1 MYFYPFMKHN
11 NNYTYIDLF
20 AGAGGLTIGFGN
32 KGFHLEMA
40 NDIAEPALNTLK
52 KNLSKTHRGTDSN
65 RVILGDI
72 KELYEHLGNGSVSY
86 DMQGHMVVETNKEA
100 ELRRKAPSLK
110 GNDKIN
116 NILSQISHVDV
127 LAGGPPCQGFSMIGR
142 SKKAT
147 LEERTKGFIDDPR
160 NQLFKY
166 YLKFAEKLSPKLV
179 LIENVKGLASA
190 SGYRDL
196 IEKSLTDTGAY
207 GYDTSSHILNAKDFG
222 LAQNRERIFFIGVR
236 KDLSEKYSIS
246 ASEIFNEILK
256 EKKDP
261 LKLKEV
267 ISDLPQI
274 KANPK
279 PNNYKEEAEVS
290 FNNMNLCF
298 GKNISDKPYKEL
310 LDKKGNKKY
319 IKKINTYNG
328 RLKTPKFLYNH
339 KSRYHNTR
347 DLFIYKHLVAGKY
360 LNDPV
365 NEKALSKVTYGVVI
379 DENGNKKVKGFGDK
393 YFKLDAESVSKTIIA
408 HLETDGNSYVHP
420 GEHPRSITPRE
431 AARIQSFPDWYFF
444 TGNTRNQLK
453 QIGNAVPP
461 ILAGVFA
468 EKFKNIL
475 DLIIENEK

>member
-1 MYFYPFMKHN
+1 MKN
-11 NNYTYIDLF
+11 KNKYTYIDLF

-52 KNLSKTHRGTDSN
+52 NNLIKTHPDTDQD

-72 KELYEHLGNGSVSY
+72 KELYEHLGNGDVTY
-86 DMQGHMVVETNKEA
+86 DIQGHMVVETNKEV
-100 ELRRKAPSLK
+100 ELRKKTPSVR
-110 GNDKIN
+110 GNDAIK
-116 NILSQISHVDV
+116 NILSGISHVDV

-147 LEERTKGFIDDPR
+147 LVERTKGFIDDPR

-196 IEKSLTDTGAY
+196 IEKSLTDTGEY
-207 GYDTSSHILNAKDFG
+207 GYDTSSYILNAKDFG
-222 LAQNRERIFFIGVR
+222 LAQNRERIFFIGIR
-236 KDLSEKYSIS
+236 KDLAEKYDIN
-246 ASEIFNEILK
+246 ASEIFDEIIK
-256 EKKDP
+256 AKKDP
-261 LKLKEV
+261 LKLKDA
-267 ISDLPQI
+267 IYDLPQI

-279 PNNYKEEAEVS
+279 PNNYKEESEIS
-290 FNNMNLCF
+290 FNKTKVCF
-298 GKNISDKPYKEL
+298 GKNISDEPYKEL
-310 LDKKGNKKY
+310 LSNKADNKY
-319 IKKINTYNG
+319 IKAINTYNG
-328 RLKTPKFLYNH
+328 VLKTPKFLFNH
-339 KSRYHNTR
+339 KSRYHNER
-347 DLFIYKHLVAGKY
+347 DLFIYKNLIAGKY
-360 LNDPV
+360 LNNPV

-379 DENGNKKVKGFGDK
+379 DKNGNKKVKGFGDK
-393 YFKLDAESVSKTIIA
+393 YFKLDPESVSKTIIA

-420 GEHPRSITPRE
+420 GEFPRSITPRE

-444 TGNTRNQLK
+444 TGSTRNQLK

-461 ILAGVFA
+461 ILGGVFA
-468 EKFKNIL
+468 EEFKNIL
-475 DLIIENEK
+475 DHIAENEK

>member
-1 MYFYPFMKHN
+1 MRKKNKY
-11 NNYTYIDLF
+11 NYVDLF
-20 AGAGGLTIGFGN
+20 SGAGGFTIGFGN

-40 NDIAEPALNTLK
+40 NDISEPALNTLK
-52 KNLSKTHRGTDSN
+52 KNLIKTHPDTDHN

-72 KELYEHLGNGSVSY
+72 KELYEHLGNGDVSY
-86 DMQGHMVVETNKEA
+86 EMQGHITVETNKEV
-100 ELRRKAPSLK
+100 ELRKKAPSLK
-110 GNDKIN
+110 GDDSVH
-116 NILSQISHVDV
+116 NILSSITHVDV
-127 LAGGPPCQGFSMIGR
+127 LVGGPPCQGFSMIGR

-196 IEKSLTDTGAY
+196 IEKSLKDTGAY
-207 GYDTSSHILNAKDFG
+207 GYETSSHILNAKDFG

-236 KDLSEKYSIS
+236 KDLAEKYDIN
-246 ASEIFNEILK
+246 ATEIFDEIVLC
-256 EKKDP
+256 KKDP

-267 ISDLPQI
+267 IDDLPQI
-274 KANPK
+274 NANPK
-279 PNNYKEEAEVS
+279 PNNYKEEAEVGFS
-290 FNNMNLCF
+290 NMRASF
-298 GKNISDKPYKEL
+298 GKNISDEPYQDLISKNRN
-310 LDKKGNKKY
+310 NKY
-319 IKKINTYNG
+319 LTSINTYNG
-328 RLKTPKFLYNH
+328 KLKTPKFLFNH
-339 KSRYHNTR
+339 KSRYHNER
-347 DLFIYKHLVAGKY
+347 DLFIYKNLFAGKY

-365 NEKALSKVTYGVVI
+365 NEKALSRVTYGVVI

-393 YFKLDAESVSKTIIA
+393 YFKLDPESVSKTIIA

-420 GEHPRSITPRE
+420 GELPRSITPRE

-461 ILAGVFA
+461 LLGGVFA
-468 EKFKNIL
+468 EQFKNVL
-475 DLIIENEK
+475 DRITEDEK

>member
-1 MYFYPFMKHN
+1 MKN
-11 NNYTYIDLF
+11 KNKYTYIDLF

-52 KNLSKTHRGTDSN
+52 KNLIKTHPDTDQD

-72 KELYEHLGNGSVSY
+72 KELYEHLGNGDVTY
-86 DMQGHMVVETNKEA
+86 DIQGHMVVETNKEV
-100 ELRRKAPSLK
+100 ELRKKTPSVR
-110 GNDKIN
+110 GNDAIKD
-116 NILSQISHVDV
+116 ILFGISHVDV

-142 SKKAT
+142 SKKST
-147 LEERTKGFIDDPR
+147 LVERTKGFIDDPR

-196 IEKSLTDTGAY
+196 IEKSLTDTGEY
-207 GYDTSSHILNAKDFG
+207 GYDTSSYILNAKDFG

-236 KDLSEKYSIS
+236 KDLAEKYDIN
-246 ASEIFNEILK
+246 ASEIFDEIIK
-256 EKKDP
+256 AKKDP
-261 LKLKEV
+261 LKLKDV
-267 ISDLPQI
+267 IYDLPQI
-274 KANPK
+274 KANPI
-279 PNNYKEEAEVS
+279 PNNYNEESEIS
-290 FNNMNLCF
+290 FNKIKVCF
-298 GKNISDKPYKEL
+298 GKNISDEPYKEL
-310 LDKKGNKKY
+310 LSNKADDKY
-319 IKKINTYNG
+319 IKSINTYNG
-328 RLKTPKFLYNH
+328 RLKTPKFLFNH
-339 KSRYHNTR
+339 KSRYHNER
-347 DLFIYKHLVAGKY
+347 DLFIYKNLVAGKY

-393 YFKLDAESVSKTIIA
+393 YFKLDPESVSKTIIA

-420 GEHPRSITPRE
+420 GEFPRSITPRE

-444 TGNTRNQLK
+444 TGSTRNQLK

-461 ILAGVFA
+461 MLGGVFA
-468 EKFKNIL
+468 EQFKNIL
-475 DLIIENEK
+475 DHIAENEK